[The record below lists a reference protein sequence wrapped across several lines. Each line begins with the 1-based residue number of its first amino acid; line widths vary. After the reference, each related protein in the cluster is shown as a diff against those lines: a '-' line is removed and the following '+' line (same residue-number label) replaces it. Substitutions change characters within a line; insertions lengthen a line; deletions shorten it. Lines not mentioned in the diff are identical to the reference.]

1 MTLREASAVL
11 LIIGSAVVGPIEVR
25 QVPLFDILSGTEIT
39 NCTNIKTKK
48 QCTTAEPIA
57 ETCAR
62 AMKEIGVIIFPLPGP
77 GIFSDENY
85 LMYQTEDNRLVKLP
99 VRCIP
104 APSGLVKR

>member
-39 NCTNIKTKK
+39 NCTDVKTKK

-57 ETCAR
+57 ETCTR
-62 AMKEIGVIIFPLPGP
+62 AMKEIGAKEPGP
-77 GIFSDENY
+77 KSPTGWATLDG
-85 LMYQTEDNRLVKLP
+85 
-99 VRCIP
+99 VRIQCIP
-104 APSGLVKR
+104 APSGLTRR